1 MLKQILNLKLI
12 ELKKYYRIFYNVV
25 LPKNLEDANTMYNYF
40 NFCLQK
46 NIHDFNIYF
55 NWNIYN
61 LKYEIKNIEYII
73 NDKNFNNYFLK
84 NILYIKDKIILLK
97 SDYLII
103 DEFSVF
109 LFKTVILNNLLSF
122 IIISS
127 KLNLKL
133 LYVIEYFKQ
142 NINNIFEKLNYN
154 CIQLLNLVLYTHLD
168 GLLIFNNFFESYYK
182 IYINTFYKYTINIIW
197 KCFNFYV
204 IIYSI

>member
-1 MLKQILNLKLI
+1 
-12 ELKKYYRIFYNVV
+12 
-25 LPKNLEDANTMYNYF
+25 
-40 NFCLQK
+40 
-46 NIHDFNIYF
+46 
-55 NWNIYN
+55 
-61 LKYEIKNIEYII
+61 
-73 NDKNFNNYFLK
+73 
-84 NILYIKDKIILLK
+84 
-97 SDYLII
+97 
-103 DEFSVF
+103 

-182 IYINTFYKYTINIIW
+182 IYINTFYKYTINIIYNII
-197 KCFNFYV
+197 FNFYYKIFNFFFNLTTNIIKILPKVENTSKQDFEDNFLKKYNNLLKKNKKIINLFILKLNTINNNIKIKTFSNNNLKFKLNIFYFLNFKKITSITKYKYISKKSKV
-204 IIYSI
+204 INFDFKNYF